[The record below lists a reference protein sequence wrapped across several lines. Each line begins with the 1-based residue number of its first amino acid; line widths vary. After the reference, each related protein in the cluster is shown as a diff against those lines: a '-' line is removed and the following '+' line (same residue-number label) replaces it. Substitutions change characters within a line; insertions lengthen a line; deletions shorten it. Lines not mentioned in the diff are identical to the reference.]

1 VWALGLLQNVARNHT
16 IIFSSLLQRDVSSM
30 ILYKVIWP
38 MVIVGL
44 SDAKDINSS
53 KIISKLDYTI
63 PYNEYQEEKY
73 KNTMEQNYWTT
84 KELIESNH
92 KKYQDIIW

>member
-1 VWALGLLQNVARNHT
+1 
-16 IIFSSLLQRDVSSM
+16 M
-30 ILYKVIWP
+30 ILYKVILP

-44 SDAKDINSS
+44 SDAKDINSP
-53 KIISKLDYTI
+53 KISKLDYTI
-63 PYNEYQEEKY
+63 PYNECQEEKY
-73 KNTMEQNYWTT
+73 KNTMEHNYWTT

>member
-1 VWALGLLQNVARNHT
+1 
-16 IIFSSLLQRDVSSM
+16 
-30 ILYKVIWP
+30 

-44 SDAKDINSS
+44 PDTNFLQSIP
-53 KIISKLDYTI
+53 ISKFDYTMVH
-63 PYNEYQEEKY
+63 NECQEEKY